1 MDGTHLWNLDGTYN
15 IWMEPEHTQNGW
27 NLFMFP
33 NPTPDTLNW
42 SVMDITNIT
51 VLNDICENY
60 FAGKS
65 LLILFSTDNTLHF
78 IVAVVPT
85 RQLSAITGKIYPAF
99 MFA

>member
-42 SVMDITNIT
+42 SVMTFT
-51 VLNDICENY
+51 ERH
-60 FAGKS
+60 
-65 LLILFSTDNTLHF
+65 FSD
-78 IVAVVPT
+78 
-85 RQLSAITGKIYPAF
+85 RK
-99 MFA
+99 

>member
-42 SVMDITNIT
+42 SVM
-51 VLNDICENY
+51 
-60 FAGKS
+60 AH
-65 LLILFSTDNTLHF
+65 LLFFKLKTLSST
-78 IVAVVPT
+78 
-85 RQLSAITGKIYPAF
+85 LSFVYCLKIIKWSS
-99 MFA
+99 

>member
-42 SVMDITNIT
+42 SVMHFHDW
-51 VLNDICENY
+51 D
-60 FAGKS
+60 AGFKMP
-65 LLILFSTDNTLHF
+65 
-78 IVAVVPT
+78 VG
-85 RQLSAITGKIYPAF
+85 RGYQL
-99 MFA
+99 

>member
-42 SVMDITNIT
+42 SVMHKYRHLYNTNN
-51 VLNDICENY
+51 LPGN
-60 FAGKS
+60 
-65 LLILFSTDNTLHF
+65 
-78 IVAVVPT
+78 
-85 RQLSAITGKIYPAF
+85 QLYEL
-99 MFA
+99 